1 MAMDKAPLNSAAP
14 RVVPFRR
21 PGIAASARPA
31 AQRSPAPD
39 TVKGLEG
46 YEEDGDGAEDYR
58 HRMLANVAAAAF
70 CLLLGAGGIWVAI
83 SIADLRKN
91 QDCALAGRRNCAQ
104 LSIPYGPGVVG
115 DERAAVKAAR

>member
-1 MAMDKAPLNSAAP
+1 MLTGKASLTDTAP

-21 PGIAASARPA
+21 PGAATQRGPHAPA
-31 AQRSPAPD
+31 GTRAD
-39 TVKGLEG
+39 LVKGLEG
-46 YEEDGDGAEDYR
+46 YEEGDAPDDYR
-58 HRMLANVAAAAF
+58 HRMLANIAAAAF

-91 QDCALAGRRNCAQ
+91 QDCVLAGRRNCAQ

-115 DERAAVKAAR
+115 DERAAVKATR